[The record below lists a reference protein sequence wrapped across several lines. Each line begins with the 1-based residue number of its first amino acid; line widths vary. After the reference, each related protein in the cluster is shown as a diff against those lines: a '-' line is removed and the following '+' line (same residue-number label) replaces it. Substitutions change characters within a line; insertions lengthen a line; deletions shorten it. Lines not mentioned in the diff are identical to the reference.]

1 MPEVFNST
9 RDRKKKAATKVV
21 APAIDDQGVVESDVS
36 EVQTM
41 DEPVVVTGEP
51 VENHNFS
58 SPVITRP
65 VEEFSKMMSVT
76 SPSRSPFRS
85 FAAKP
90 VNTFF
95 DSKNSEEKVYLL
107 LRQHPVTQ
115 LKWVFIAAVLLFV
128 PFLLSYVNVLGFLP
142 LRFHVIAGLAWYLM
156 IVGYSLESFLDWF
169 FNVYI
174 ITDERVIDVDFKSL
188 LFKNVSFAKYEK
200 IEDVNF
206 TTSGTLGA
214 VFDYG
219 TVVIQTA
226 GATDE
231 FEFEDV
237 PYPSRVTEFLNDILS
252 ELEREGDQRRE
263 N

>member
-1 MPEVFNST
+1 MPEVFNSRNRKSKTT
-9 RDRKKKAATKVV
+9 RKVV
-21 APAIDDQGVVESDVS
+21 DSSSDD
-36 EVQTM
+36 
-41 DEPVVVTGEP
+41 PVVVTNDP
-51 VENHNFS
+51 VDNHTFS

-65 VEEFSKMMSVT
+65 VEEFSQLMSVT
-76 SPSRSPFRS
+76 NVSHNPVKS

-90 VNTFF
+90 ANTFF
-95 DSKNSEEKVYLL
+95 DSKDSEEKIYLL

-115 LKWVFIAAVLLFV
+115 IKWLLIAVILVFV
-128 PFLLSYVNVLGFLP
+128 PLLLTYVNVLGFLP
-142 LRFHVIAGLAWYLM
+142 LRFHVVAGIAWYLM
-156 IVGYSLESFLDWF
+156 IIGYALESFLAWF

-214 VFDYG
+214 IFDYG
-219 TVVIQTA
+219 TVLIQTA

-237 PYPSRVTEFLNDILS
+237 PFPSRVTEFLNDILS
-252 ELEREGDQRRE
+252 EVERENDGRR